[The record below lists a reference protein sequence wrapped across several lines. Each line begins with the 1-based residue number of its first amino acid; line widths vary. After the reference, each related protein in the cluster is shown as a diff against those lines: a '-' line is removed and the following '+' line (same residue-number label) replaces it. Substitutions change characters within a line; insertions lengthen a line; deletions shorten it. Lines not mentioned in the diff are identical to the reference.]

1 MERVSLETQVF
12 SALSAEAAADDSKD
26 LGFGTL
32 VSANST
38 QRLINRDGTF
48 NVKRQ
53 GHSALRSM
61 SLYHYMLSTTW
72 PRFLLFIV
80 CAYFSLNLLFGLL
93 YWSCGEGALSNTEGM
108 SSIEL
113 FWNAFFFSVH
123 TVSTAG
129 FGNTSPVS
137 FAANMLVTFEV
148 LNGLLGFAL
157 ATGLCFARFS
167 RPTAKIRFSKK
178 AIISSYKDGKA
189 FEFRIINERKN
200 QMFHLK
206 AKVLLSRLEYEHGV
220 RKRRFYD
227 LELERA
233 QVVFFPLHWTIVH
246 PISDTSPLHNV
257 SESDLE
263 RSDAE
268 FLIMLEGIDDGFSQT
283 VYCWSSY
290 KFDEIVWGAE
300 YANILKPLEDGSLEV
315 DLNCIDEIKMPA
327 EKAA

>member
-12 SALSAEAAADDSKD
+12 SAFDANIDDDSKD
-26 LGFGTL
+26 LGFGSL
-32 VSANST
+32 VSTDST
-38 QRLINRDGTF
+38 QRLINRDGSF
-48 NVKRQ
+48 NVQRR

-72 PRFLLFIV
+72 PRFLLTIV
-80 CAYFSLNLLFGLL
+80 AAYFTLNFVFGFL
-93 YWSCGEGALSNTEGM
+93 YFMCGSGALSNTEGM
-108 SSIEL
+108 ADLEL

-129 FGNTSPVS
+129 FGNTSPIS
-137 FAANMLVTFEV
+137 FGANMLVTFEV
-148 LNGLLGFAL
+148 LSGLLGFAL

-167 RPTAKIRFSKK
+167 RPTAKIRFSKN
-178 AIISSYKDGKA
+178 AIISPYKDGKA

-227 LELERA
+227 LELERPH
-233 QVVFFPLHWTIVH
+233 VMFFPLHWTIVH
-246 PISDTSPLHNV
+246 PITEGSPLHNI

-268 FLIMLEGIDDGFSQT
+268 FLVMLEGIDDGFSQT
-283 VYCWSSY
+283 VYCWSSF

-300 YANILKPLEDGSLEV
+300 FANILKPLEDGSIEV
-315 DLNCIDEIKMPA
+315 DLNSIDELEFPA
-327 EKAA
+327 GQPA